1 MEKHN
6 RILLVL
12 KYLRE
17 NTDIEHPATIRD
29 IIEYLSQNGYSVTRK
44 TVTSDINDLISFG
57 VDIDC
62 QRSTQN
68 RYFLDVRVFELAE
81 VKLLVDAV
89 QSSRFITTKKS
100 KQLIEKLSTFV
111 GPHQGEILHRQLYVD
126 TRVKAN
132 NEGIYY
138 LVDNIHTAIRERKK
152 VTFQYLEYTQNKE
165 KVLKH
170 NGYTYS
176 FSPFALIWNDDCY
189 YAIGF
194 SDKHSKIAKFRV
206 DRMVGLTIT
215 EQVAEK
221 KPEDFDVS
229 DYFSQVFSM
238 YEGKEQDVI
247 LRCDNDL
254 MKHIVDR
261 FGEKVYTAPLD
272 DKHFCAK
279 VTVSLSQ
286 TFYGWVFSFG
296 GKMKIASPEEAVNG
310 FNVILG
316 QFTRNYTQTTER
328 GC

>member
-12 KYLRE
+12 KYLWE

-215 EQVAEK
+215 EQVTEK

-310 FNVILG
+310 FNVILAE
-316 QFTRNYTQTTER
+316 FK
-328 GC
+328 

>member
-206 DRMVGLTIT
+206 DLMVGLTIT
-215 EQVAEK
+215 
-221 KPEDFDVS
+221 
-229 DYFSQVFSM
+229 Y
-238 YEGKEQDVI
+238 
-247 LRCDNDL
+247 R
-254 MKHIVDR
+254 
-261 FGEKVYTAPLD
+261 
-272 DKHFCAK
+272 
-279 VTVSLSQ
+279 
-286 TFYGWVFSFG
+286 
-296 GKMKIASPEEAVNG
+296 
-310 FNVILG
+310 
-316 QFTRNYTQTTER
+316 
-328 GC
+328 

>member
-1 MEKHN
+1 MDKPMEKHS
-6 RILLVL
+6 RVLLVL
-12 KYLRE
+12 KYLWD
-17 NTDIEHPATIRD
+17 NTDIEHPATIKD
-29 IIEYLSQNGYSVTRK
+29 ISDYLSENGFNATRK
-44 TVTSDINDLISFG
+44 TITNDINDLKAFG

-89 QSSRFITTKKS
+89 QSARFITTKKS

-111 GPHQGEILHRQLYVD
+111 GPHQSEIMHRQLYVD

-152 VTFQYLEYTQNKE
+152 VSFQYQEYAQNKE
-165 KVLKH
+165 KILKH
-170 NGYTYS
+170 DGYTYY
-176 FSPFALIWNDDCY
+176 FSPYALIWNDDCY

-194 SDKHSKIAKFRV
+194 SEKHDKIAKFRV
-206 DRMVGLTIT
+206 DRMVGLAIT
-215 EQVAEK
+215 EQAAVR
-221 KPEDFDVS
+221 KPADFDVS

-238 YEGKEQDVI
+238 YEGQDQDVV
-247 LRCDNDL
+247 LKCENDL
-254 MKHIVDR
+254 MKHIIDR
-261 FGEKVYTAPLD
+261 FGENVYTAPTD

-286 TFYGWVFSFG
+286 TFYVWVFSFG
-296 GKMKIASPEEAVNG
+296 GKMKITAPKEAVDG
-310 FNVILG
+310 FNAILEE
-316 QFTRNYTQTTER
+316 FH
-328 GC
+328 